1 MIEFG
6 NAAPRF
12 AARSNVN
19 PSFNFGTVAGR
30 YMVLSFIQSA
40 SDEIGQ
46 RFLNA
51 LERHIQRFDVDNFF
65 FFGVTTDKFED
76 APPQLKER
84 QPGVVYFFD
93 NDRKINQ
100 LYGLSEGSAESQRV
114 TLLLDQGIR
123 VLSVI
128 PWTGSPE
135 DHVAE
140 IISAI
145 AQCPPLN
152 PQKSCAPVLCIDNI
166 FERDFCRLLINL
178 YLQGGGT
185 DSGFMRDVQ
194 GKTTSIMDYGH
205 KRRMDY
211 EITDQ
216 KIIEAAHIKMRQR
229 LLPEIQKAFQFNP
242 TRIERNIVACYDSS
256 VGGHFRA
263 HRDNTTKG
271 TAHRQFAVSI
281 NLNTEEFEGGQL
293 WFPEFGRRAYRPSTG
308 GAVVFSCSLLHEATP
323 VTKGFR
329 YAYLPFLYNEE
340 GARIRQANLQFLAK
354 KEG

>member
-6 NAAPRF
+6 NPAPFF
-12 AARSNVN
+12 AGRSNVN
-19 PSFNFGTVAGR
+19 PKFHFGTVAGR
-30 YMVLSFIQSA
+30 YMVLSFIDSS
-40 SDEIGQ
+40 SDETGQ
-46 RFLNA
+46 RFLDA
-51 LERHIQRFDVDNFF
+51 IGRHTQRFDVDNFF
-65 FFGVTTDKFED
+65 FFGVTTDKFEN
-76 APPQLKER
+76 ASPRLKEQR
-84 QPGVVYFFD
+84 PGVVYFFD
-93 NDRKINQ
+93 EDRSISQ
-100 LYGLSEGSAESQRV
+100 LYGLAEGNAASQRV

-135 DHVAE
+135 EHVAA
-140 IISAI
+140 IIKAMD
-145 AQCPPLN
+145 QCPSLN
-152 PQKSCAPVLCIDNI
+152 PQMSSAPVLCIDNI

-178 YLQGGGT
+178 YLQTGGT

-216 KIIEAAHIKMRQR
+216 KVIEAAHIKMRQR
-229 LLPEIQKAFQFNP
+229 LLPELKKAFQYTP

-293 WFPEFGRRAYRPSTG
+293 WFPEFGRRTYRPSTG
-308 GAVVFSCSLLHEATP
+308 GAVVFSCSLLHEARP
-323 VTKGFR
+323 VTKGLR